1 MLQAWKGRCDVEN
14 VEKLFHIIG
23 NWPDDEIYD
32 ESLALKGYREYDKG
46 VMIIQRDAGKNNIDQ
61 VWIRESDISVLISR
75 LNDVRA
81 WLKSEGE

>member
-1 MLQAWKGRCDVEN
+1 MET
-14 VEKLFHIIG
+14 VEKVFHIIG
-23 NWPDDEIYD
+23 NWPDDETYD
-32 ESLALKGYREYDKG
+32 ESLVLKGYREYDKG

-81 WLKSEGE
+81 WLKNEGE